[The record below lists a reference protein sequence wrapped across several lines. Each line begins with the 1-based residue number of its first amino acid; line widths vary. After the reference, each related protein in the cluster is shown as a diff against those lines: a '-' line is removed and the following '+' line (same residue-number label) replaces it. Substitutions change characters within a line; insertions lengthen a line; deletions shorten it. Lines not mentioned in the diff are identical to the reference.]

1 MVFLYWS
8 ALNQRISAL
17 WKNNE
22 MKLLEKINQHFKIR
36 NLQKQFDAQVQAVQQ
51 LIQDGRIQE
60 SGEAL
65 LEAERMRKE
74 IEEMENLEAPRLDE
88 DNISK

>member
-1 MVFLYWS
+1 
-8 ALNQRISAL
+8 
-17 WKNNE
+17 